1 MFVEGMK
8 QLVEGFELASTD
20 HIFDLKSLLL
30 KWSLRAVYL
39 QGKFSKDRVFIDMY
53 NISNG
58 YSCFF
63 FNIAFLSQDVSFMSL
78 PMRSCPTPPC
88 RHP

>member
-58 YSCFF
+58 YSFF
-63 FNIAFLSQDVSFMSL
+63 FFSI
-78 PMRSCPTPPC
+78 
-88 RHP
+88 